1 MNFSSPSRMLLSH
14 NFLSSEEIIPKLSR
28 GEFANLFKEGL
39 VSIVGVQCQPM
50 PESSPHWLVEVLFP
64 EQLTPVQV
72 GELLAQVLS
81 EKRKVHRLREDQ
93 PLPDTLVLGG
103 IKSTPSTSPT
113 GLQPGE
119 WGVDVVEIAS
129 GSVFLEMIGWEK
141 TVLERPEGTIFKV
154 EILGS
159 S

>member
-1 MNFSSPSRMLLSH
+1 VNISSLSRMLLSH

-39 VSIVGVQCQPM
+39 TAIVGLQCNPM
-50 PESSPHWLVEVLFP
+50 PESSPHWLVEILFP
-64 EQLTPVQV
+64 DQLTPVQV
-72 GELLAQVLS
+72 GELLAKVLS

-103 IKSTPSTSPT
+103 IKSTPPTSST

-129 GSVFLEMIGWEK
+129 GSVFLEMIAWEK
-141 TVLERPEGTIFKV
+141 TVLERPEGATFKI
-154 EILGS
+154 EILGNS
-159 S
+159 